1 MSRYRRRPPIVNIP
15 SGPNTGSGAVYLE
28 GEFPAFRL
36 RCTVRGCRWRA
47 TEEWHHD
54 AQVVAFAHAAEHQ
67 WPKQQKMP
75 LLPPPPRLM
84 RDIFRPRPDSQQAP
98 PPDDD

>member
-36 RCTVRGCRWRA
+36 RCTVRGCGWRA
-47 TEEWHHD
+47 TEQWHHD
-54 AQVVAFAHAAEHQ
+54 AQRIAYAHAAEHQ
-67 WPKQQKMP
+67 WPRQQKMQ
-75 LLPPPPRLM
+75 LLPPEPPLM
-84 RDIFRPRPDSQQAP
+84 RELFRSNEDDIRPSPSEES
-98 PPDDD
+98 